1 MPIIDPIVLELA
13 IDGARLGLAR
23 DRLLAVRVASVAL
36 LVTLDLD
43 RADLLLLA
51 AAAGDG
57 AITLVGPVAELT
69 VHLSWT

>member
-13 IDGARLGLAR
+13 IDRARLGLAG
-23 DRLLAVRVASVAL
+23 DRLLAVRVTSVAL

-69 VHLSWT
+69 VHLSGT